1 MEYSDFKKLIDSL
14 IQRGKETEW
23 IEFKQNFHSKEEI
36 GERISALSNSA
47 YCAICRMDILF
58 LV

>member
-14 IQRGKETEW
+14 RMRGKETGW

-36 GERISALSNSA
+36 GERISALS
-47 YCAICRMDILF
+47 I
-58 LV
+58 